1 MALEIEHVQKGSI
14 AGKLGLKAGDVV
26 THMGGEVLRDCIDAL
41 YFEAE
46 AKLLLVVCKEDGSI
60 LEAEVEKEED
70 ESLGIRFV
78 GDGLGKSRGCANRC
92 VFCFVDQ
99 LPKGMR
105 ETLYFKDDDWRM
117 SFIMGNYITLT
128 NVSEAEFAR
137 ILARK
142 TSPLY
147 ISVHATDDDVRAYLI
162 GQERARGILGRLERL
177 RDAGICF
184 NCQVVCCPGL
194 NDGLVLE
201 KTIGDLAALY
211 PACESL
217 AIVPLGLT
225 GHREGLAELKPMDR
239 QSARGVLEIAERWQ
253 QKMLA
258 EQGTHFV
265 FCSDELYIRAEKDLP
280 PYEAYEEFAQMEDG
294 VGMVQN
300 FLFEVRDALAQFEGK
315 AALSEVSI
323 ATGVD
328 AAPFLRQ
335 AAALCQE
342 RLGVMVHVYPI
353 ENDFFGHSIT
363 VTGLLTGGDIVRQL
377 QGKNLGQRLVLS
389 ATMLRDRQ
397 DVFLDDMSLEEF
409 CGILKVPCYKNADGY
424 EFVRAVAGIE
434 R

>member
-1 MALEIEHVQKGSI
+1 MLEIESVQKGSI
-14 AGKLGLKAGDVV
+14 AAELGLEPGDKV
-26 THMGGEVLRDCIDAL
+26 THMGGEVLRDCIDSL

-46 AKLLLVVCKEDGSI
+46 AKLPLVVRKKDGST
-60 LEAEVEKEED
+60 LEVEVRKEEY
-70 ESLGIRFV
+70 EALGIQFV
-78 GDGLGKSRGCANRC
+78 GDGLGKSRGCANKC

-105 ETLYFKDDDWRM
+105 QTLYFKDDDWRM

-128 NVSEAEFAR
+128 NVSEAEFER

-147 ISVHATDDDVRAYLI
+147 ISVHATDDDMRAYLI
-162 GQERARGILGRLERL
+162 GNERARGILGRLERL
-177 RDAGICF
+177 REAGICF

-194 NDGLVLE
+194 NDGAVLE
-201 KTIGDLAALY
+201 KTIADLAALY

-217 AIVPLGLT
+217 AIVPLGVT
-225 GHREGLAELKPMDR
+225 GHREGLAELKPVAR
-239 QSARGVLEIAERWQ
+239 QSAREMLAIAEKWQ
-253 QKMLA
+253 EKMLE
-258 EQGTHFV
+258 EQGTRFV
-265 FCSDELYIRAEKDLP
+265 FCSDELYIRAEKELP
-280 PYEAYEEFAQMEDG
+280 PYAAYEDFAQMEDG

-300 FLFEVRDALAQFEGK
+300 FLYEVDDALENFQGK
-315 AALSEVSI
+315 AELGEVSV

-335 AAALCQE
+335 AAGLCE
-342 RLGVMVHVYPI
+342 RKLGVKVHIYPI

-363 VTGLLTGGDIVRQL
+363 VTGLLTGGDIIKQL
-377 QGKNLGQRLVLS
+377 EGKNLGQRLVLS

-409 CGILKVPCYKNADGY
+409 CGILKVPCEKAADGY
-424 EFVRAVAGIE
+424 EFVRAVAGRKE
-434 R
+434 